1 MAIENID
8 LERCSGCG
16 ACVKVCPMDVFRLD
30 RDRKKAIVR
39 YAEDCM
45 LCAWCL
51 MECPN
56 DVITVTW
63 GKESP
68 LLVSWG

>member
-1 MAIENID
+1 MAVENID
-8 LERCSGCG
+8 QERCTGCG
-16 ACVKVCPMDVFRLD
+16 TCVMVCPMDVFRLD
-30 RDRKKAIVR
+30 KVSKKAIIR

-51 MECPN
+51 VECPK
-56 DVITVTW
+56 DAITVTW
-63 GKESP
+63 GKKSP